1 MEFLRK
7 LNWDIWGAKFRAH
20 IHKKYTE
27 VKTMSETDKNIVPEA
42 TNAALIEEEE
52 KVSISD
58 AKEETSK

>member
-1 MEFLRK
+1 
-7 LNWDIWGAKFRAH
+7 
-20 IHKKYTE
+20 
-27 VKTMSETDKNIVPEA
+27 MSETDKNIAPES